1 MAYQVVIVEDNQ
13 NTVRALQTSVD
24 WQAYGFYLAG
34 VAYDGLQGCRLI
46 EQIRPDLV
54 LTDIRMPGADG
65 FTLIEQERD
74 LLAHTRVIV
83 ITAYDKFQY
92 ATQAIRLSV
101 FDFILKPI
109 DDEELYHSLRRAKRS
124 LDEERCPDDHTRRIE
139 WLRRRT
145 RMIGQLTTLPSAD
158 PEDARPVFCPPD
170 LAAYCFLAVGT
181 QESISQPMLQ
191 RIDFEPYPPSLYIL
205 SVMLGSDL
213 ILFCG
218 FRAPD
223 PDWKGTV
230 AELARRLRHHI
241 ADVYCAVSGLYTD
254 LTQFRAACRE
264 AQQTL
269 LTCEVTNDR
278 AVVNFSPGGQQE
290 EKRPHIA
297 DVQALSQKLA
307 DADLGAEEAWAALV
321 EGAGG
326 QMRYLRMM
334 LMMYCTKVL
343 QKRLANARIADTVDA
358 AVYDIPQI
366 STTEGAREW
375 FFYFCREL
383 AAAEKNNN
391 CTSVLIRNVQ
401 SYVDTYA
408 TEGVSLESVARHF
421 HVSPNYL
428 SALVRKETGKTYQQH
443 VIEAKMRVAKQLLD
457 DTRMHIEEISRAVGY
472 ENYISFYNMFRR
484 MEGRTPSAYRMRN
497 RGASGRPEENGE
509 DSP

>member
-1 MAYQVVIVEDNQ
+1 
-13 NTVRALQTSVD
+13 
-24 WQAYGFYLAG
+24 
-34 VAYDGLQGCRLI
+34 
-46 EQIRPDLV
+46 
-54 LTDIRMPGADG
+54 
-65 FTLIEQERD
+65 
-74 LLAHTRVIV
+74 
-83 ITAYDKFQY
+83 
-92 ATQAIRLSV
+92 
-101 FDFILKPI
+101 
-109 DDEELYHSLRRAKRS
+109 
-124 LDEERCPDDHTRRIE
+124 
-139 WLRRRT
+139 
-145 RMIGQLTTLPSAD
+145 MIGQLTTLPSAD

-307 DADLGAEEAWAALV
+307 DADLCAEEAWAALV

-375 FFYFCREL
+375 FFNFCREL
-383 AAAEKNNN
+383 A
-391 CTSVLIRNVQ
+391 
-401 SYVDTYA
+401 
-408 TEGVSLESVARHF
+408 
-421 HVSPNYL
+421 
-428 SALVRKETGKTYQQH
+428 SA
-443 VIEAKMRVAKQLLD
+443 
-457 DTRMHIEEISRAVGY
+457 
-472 ENYISFYNMFRR
+472 
-484 MEGRTPSAYRMRN
+484 
-497 RGASGRPEENGE
+497 
-509 DSP
+509 